1 MRIKLKSHK
10 MLIKINT
17 QDHLHA
23 MLGTDHRCC
32 NPE

>member
-1 MRIKLKSHK
+1 MRIKLKSRK

-23 MLGTDHRCC
+23 MLGTDQEKRRK
-32 NPE
+32 